1 VRKYYRFIDGL
12 RKFAKARIE
21 PEEAIGLARTHQM
34 GYSKTGEAIREAAL
48 DIVARAK
55 KQFHMPRAVYSESG
69 VDAIIDPAAHM
80 GRQNRDA
87 IMLEAL
93 AALR

>member
-1 VRKYYRFIDGL
+1 MIPPERADICEGFDDLANGVHGAFIGDPTKHSG
-12 RKFAKARIE
+12 AMIE
-21 PEEAIGLARTHQM
+21 N
-34 GYSKTGEAIREAAL
+34 
-48 DIVARAK
+48 IVARAK